1 MQNKPEGASTATND
15 GNEPY
20 ARKGGTNP
28 AREIPKKMRGD
39 DKQFIDDRLTM
50 FKKGHAMNVHRDHMD
65 LVKKNAKD
73 NVRLRKI
80 P

>member
-1 MQNKPEGASTATND
+1 MDTSNTGGND
-15 GNEPY
+15 PIPH

-28 AREIPKKMRGD
+28 AREAPKKMRRD

-65 LVKKNAKD
+65 LVKKNALD
-73 NVRLRKI
+73 NIKRRKSNM